1 MTPASHQKYIR
12 SSYSLSLCVLQ
23 LFQWILLNHSSQN
36 SHLRFVNILQILVFP
51 NKIVNLIKFNHQYE
65 RNSLKK
71 HTQIKQYW
79 NSQTKTCKSL
89 FTRLQI
95 HCIRDTHIRV
105 WLIYFLIITVRLS
118 VCSATCFPH
127 PHPLTPVKSFFNWF
141 SSQYTWSSGFLNQ
154 GWYHSTPGNV
164 FIFIFSSNAS

>member
-36 SHLRFVNILQILVFP
+36 SHLRLVNILQILVFP

-95 HCIRDTHIRV
+95 HCIREHTHQGVVDLFSHNYSQTICMFCN
-105 WLIYFLIITVRLS
+105 LLPPSPSPDPCKI
-118 VCSATCFPH
+118 
-127 PHPLTPVKSFFNWF
+127 FF
-141 SSQYTWSSGFLNQ
+141 
-154 GWYHSTPGNV
+154 
-164 FIFIFSSNAS
+164 